1 MAQFLGILAKDNEA
15 NIPALIEELIK
26 EAEADNID
34 KGQIICFFDTIAPQM
49 PTLTQTVLKLSKA
62 NLLASMGDLDEVCQL
77 LSRDTYEIAKQN
89 KIEDFVKPAI
99 AALANS
105 DSDECK
111 HMANLWSNASSPA
124 NKAVEKPATSSPA
137 NKAVAPRRAS
147 SEKTDASIAALV
159 KECAENIDDESFTSV
174 IENAIKTLSPEDATI
189 LCIKLGKLYESKQ
202 NIQTA
207 EAYFKR
213 AFQLTQDYELLEF
226 YKRIRHFKKALK
238 IHANKLAK

>member
-1 MAQFLGILAKDNEA
+1 MLFRSDS
-15 NIPALIEELIK
+15 IK

-111 HMANLWSNASSPA
+111 HMANLWSNALSPTTA
-124 NKAVEKPATSSPA
+124 MLSG
-137 NKAVAPRRAS
+137 AS
-147 SEKTDASIAALV
+147 SSVPAHDVFLAKLKRYKASSLDICCAMAAKLV
-159 KECAENIDDESFTSV
+159 KTTSKA
-174 IENAIKTLSPEDATI
+174 NASSLLINSR
-189 LCIKLGKLYESKQ
+189 LCFLI
-202 NIQTA
+202 
-207 EAYFKR
+207 
-213 AFQLTQDYELLEF
+213 
-226 YKRIRHFKKALK
+226 
-238 IHANKLAK
+238 